1 MTGVHSRVD
10 DDGVAVVT
18 LDRPQ
23 ARNALDWAAWE
34 SLGGQLAELDRDDV
48 RAVVLTGGDRWFSA
62 GGDVTS
68 MGSNPG
74 QGVTA
79 PAARVRLVHRV
90 VRALTTCRAPVIAAV
105 EGFAVGAAWGLVLS
119 CDLVVASR
127 EAFFAAPFAQRAL
140 VADAG
145 LARSLSRHLGHQR
158 AAELLLLG
166 ERLPAARAHEL
177 GLVNRLVAPG
187 EATDSALALARQL
200 AAGPA
205 DAIRLTTSLLRRAP
219 DRTLDDFLDD
229 EHLAVA
235 LNGHSPDLA
244 EGRQAFLEK
253 RPPRFR

>member
-1 MTGVHSRVD
+1 MTGVLSRVE

-34 SLGGQLAELDRDDV
+34 SLGRQLTELDRDDV

-62 GGDVTS
+62 GGDVSS
-68 MGSNPG
+68 MGSSPG
-74 QGVTA
+74 VGVTA
-79 PAARVRLVHRV
+79 PAARVRLAHRA
-90 VRALTTCRAPVIAAV
+90 VRALAACRVPVIAAV
-105 EGFAVGAAWGLVLS
+105 EGFAIGAAWGLVMT

-145 LARSLSRHLGHQR
+145 LAWSLSRQLGHQR
-158 AAELLLLG
+158 AAELLLNG
-166 ERLPAARAHEL
+166 ERLPAVRAHEL
-177 GLVNRLVAPG
+177 GLVNRLVPAG
-187 EATDSALALARQL
+187 EAGGVALTLARGL

-205 DAIRLTTSLLRRAP
+205 DAIALTTSLLRRAP
-219 DRTLDDFLDD
+219 AQTLDDFLEA

-235 LNGHSPDLA
+235 LNGHSPDLV

>member
-10 DDGVAVVT
+10 DDGVAVIT

-23 ARNALDWAAWE
+23 ARNALDWEAWE
-34 SLGGQLAELDRDDV
+34 SLGRLLTDLDRDDV

-68 MGSNPG
+68 MGSRPAS
-74 QGVTA
+74 GVTA
-79 PAARVRLVHRV
+79 PAARVRLAHRV
-90 VRALTTCRAPVIAAV
+90 VRALTGCRAPVVAAV
-105 EGFAVGAAWGLVLS
+105 EGFAIGAAWGLVLA

-145 LARSLSRHLGHQR
+145 LAWSLSRHVGHQR
-158 AAELLLLG
+158 AAELLLVG
-166 ERLPAARAHEL
+166 ERLPAVRAHEL
-177 GLVNRLVAPG
+177 GLVTRLVEPG
-187 EATDSALALARQL
+187 EAGQQALALARGL

-205 DAIRLTTSLLRRAP
+205 DAIQLTKALLCRAP
-219 DRTLDDFLDD
+219 ALTLDSFLDE
-229 EHLAVA
+229 EHVHVA
-235 LNGHSPDLA
+235 LNGHSPDVA
-244 EGRQAFLEK
+244 EGRQAFLDK